1 MKSSDA
7 EKSVQKESPHMQ
19 FVSKQR
25 IVAESKHQRGNLGHK
40 ASFVAKKISIDSLLH
55 CSNDPFKNAFR
66 MLMGGT
72 FEKGPRFEESCQEM
86 SIVIGLPD

>member
-25 IVAESKHQRGNLGHK
+25 IVAESKHQQGNLGHK
-40 ASFVAKKISIDSLLH
+40 ASFVAKKYQFRFSFTLFKRPVQKCIS
-55 CSNDPFKNAFR
+55 NAY
-66 MLMGGT
+66 GGT

>member
-40 ASFVAKKISIDSLLH
+40 ASFVAKKISLDSLLH

-66 MLMGGT
+66 MLMGGPLK
-72 FEKGPRFEESCQEM
+72 KGLVLKKAARK
-86 SIVIGLPD
+86 

>member
-40 ASFVAKKISIDSLLH
+40 ASFVAKKKISLDSLLH

-66 MLMGGT
+66 MLMGGPLK
-72 FEKGPRFEESCQEM
+72 KGLVLKKAARK
-86 SIVIGLPD
+86 